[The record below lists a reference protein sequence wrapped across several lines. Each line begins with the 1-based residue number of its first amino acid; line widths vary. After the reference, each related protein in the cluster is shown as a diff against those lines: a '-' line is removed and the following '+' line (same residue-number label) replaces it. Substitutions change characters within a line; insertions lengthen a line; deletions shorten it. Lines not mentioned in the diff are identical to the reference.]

1 MKPFFA
7 NLTVFSLL
15 TFHASAQSPDA
26 PAKSAEPAAIT
37 QLPEVDVIAHLNAVQ
52 NDIVPSLGATSY
64 SISSQRMESQSQGE
78 DASFSQ
84 TILRIPGVA
93 QDSFGQ
99 LHVRGDHAN
108 LQYRIN
114 SVLIPEGISGFG
126 QELDTRF
133 VDNLSLI
140 TGALPAQFGYRTA
153 GIVDIHTKSGDALN
167 GGEISIYGGSYD
179 TYHPSIQYGG
189 TEGKLSYY
197 FTASYL
203 HDNIGIENPNG
214 RSRPIH
220 DETNQEKSFGS
231 ISYLLDDTSR
241 LSLLLS
247 ASYGHFQIPNNPD
260 QTPAFI
266 LSGVKPF
273 NSSALNE
280 NQQEQNYYS
289 ILSYQKTV
297 GDLNYQISAFTR
309 YSGVLYN
316 PDLAGDLTFNGV
328 AGRIDRS
335 IFSTGLQTDGSY
347 LLNEHHTLRAGF
359 SFTSELAKVDTSTA
373 VFPTDS
379 SGALSSSNPFT
390 IQDDGQ
396 KHGYVYGAY
405 LQDEWKLGRLTI
417 NYGGRFDVLDAFVNE
432 NQLSPRIN
440 FVYEATNAT
449 TLHAGYARYFTP
461 PPLELV
467 QQGSISKFANTTNAP
482 ASSLDS
488 PVLSERDHYFDV
500 GITEKISNTFK
511 VGLDGYYKKAQNLLD
526 EGQFGQALIFSPFNY
541 AHGQVYGVELS
552 ANYQEGNFSAY
563 SNLAVSRATAGDIIS
578 GQFEFDPTE
587 LAYVK
592 THSVFLDHDE
602 RIAAS
607 TGISYTWKD
616 TRFSADMLYGSGL
629 RAGFANTE
637 KLQAYWPVNIG
648 VEHTFDLG
656 GKHKLKARVDVVN
669 LFDQVYEL
677 RAGTGIGVGAPQFG
691 QRRGIYCGMS
701 YSF

>member
-1 MKPFFA
+1 M
-7 NLTVFSLL
+7 
-15 TFHASAQSPDA
+15 
-26 PAKSAEPAAIT
+26 
-37 QLPEVDVIAHLNAVQ
+37 
-52 NDIVPSLGATSY
+52 
-64 SISSQRMESQSQGE
+64 
-78 DASFSQ
+78 
-84 TILRIPGVA
+84 
-93 QDSFGQ
+93 
-99 LHVRGDHAN
+99 
-108 LQYRIN
+108 
-114 SVLIPEGISGFG
+114 
-126 QELDTRF
+126 
-133 VDNLSLI
+133 
-140 TGALPAQFGYRTA
+140 
-153 GIVDIHTKSGDALN
+153 
-167 GGEISIYGGSYD
+167 
-179 TYHPSIQYGG
+179 
-189 TEGKLSYY
+189 
-197 FTASYL
+197 
-203 HDNIGIENPNG
+203 
-214 RSRPIH
+214 
-220 DETNQEKSFGS
+220 
-231 ISYLLDDTSR
+231 
-241 LSLLLS
+241 
-247 ASYGHFQIPNNPD
+247 
-260 QTPAFI
+260 
-266 LSGVKPF
+266 
-273 NSSALNE
+273 
-280 NQQEQNYYS
+280 
-289 ILSYQKTV
+289 
-297 GDLNYQISAFTR
+297 
-309 YSGVLYN
+309 
-316 PDLAGDLTFNGV
+316 
-328 AGRIDRS
+328 
-335 IFSTGLQTDGSY
+335 
-347 LLNEHHTLRAGF
+347 
-359 SFTSELAKVDTSTA
+359 
-373 VFPTDS
+373 
-379 SGALSSSNPFT
+379 
-390 IQDDGQ
+390 
-396 KHGYVYGAY
+396 
-405 LQDEWKLGRLTI
+405 
-417 NYGGRFDVLDAFVNE
+417 LDAFVNE